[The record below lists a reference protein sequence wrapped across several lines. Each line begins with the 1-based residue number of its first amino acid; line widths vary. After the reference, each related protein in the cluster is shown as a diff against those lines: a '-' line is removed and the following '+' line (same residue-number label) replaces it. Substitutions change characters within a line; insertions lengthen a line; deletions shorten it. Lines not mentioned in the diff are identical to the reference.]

1 MSATITTIDALMEGM
16 TGPGFGADGARQPAR
31 VGRTAELII
40 GNGHGKYHE
49 AVSRGK
55 CFHASMQAGASLGT
69 ALTATA
75 VTLTLY
81 NPLNSGVL
89 LALLHASVAITT
101 VPGGAGT
108 AVFAFGVNVNPLAAV
123 PSATTPATVRNCLLG
138 SAAGVGQAYTAA
150 TLPAAPVIARVMP
163 GGIYWA
169 TAAAAAA
176 PMVAEDWVDGSLI
189 LAPNS
194 ALTIQGVGVATSG
207 IVSLMWEE
215 IPMLTS

>member
-1 MSATITTIDALMEGM
+1 MSGTLTTIDSIMQGIVGPT
-16 TGPGFGADGARQPAR
+16 TGAADGNRLNVR
-31 VGRTAELII
+31 LGKNGELIV
-40 GNGHGKYHE
+40 GQGHARYHE
-49 AVSRGK
+49 AVSRGR

-81 NPLNSGVL
+81 NPVNSGVNLSL
-89 LALLHASVAITT
+89 LRSSVAITT

-108 AVFAFGVNVNPLAAV
+108 AVYAYAVNVNPLAAV
-123 PSATTPATVRNCLLG
+123 PATNTEAVVRNCLLG
-138 SAAGVGQAYTAA
+138 SAAGVAKAYTAT
-150 TLPAAPVIARVMP
+150 TLPAVPVIARVAP

-176 PMVAEDWVDGSLI
+176 PMAVSDDVDGAI
-189 LAPNS
+189 VLAPNT
-194 ALTIQGVGVATSG
+194 AVTIQGIGVATSG

-215 IPMLTS
+215 IPIAA

>member
-1 MSATITTIDALMEGM
+1 MKPWPKHPVIYEINTW
-16 TGPGFGADGARQPAR
+16 
-31 VGRTAELII
+31 VWVNELSR
-40 GNGHGKYHE
+40 KYE
-49 AVSRGK
+49 RP
-55 CFHASMQAGASLGT
+55 
-69 ALTATA
+69 
-75 VTLTLY
+75 VT
-81 NPLNSGVL
+81 
-89 LALLHASVAITT
+89 
-101 VPGGAGT
+101 
-108 AVFAFGVNVNPLAAV
+108 LAAV

-215 IPMLTS
+215 IPS